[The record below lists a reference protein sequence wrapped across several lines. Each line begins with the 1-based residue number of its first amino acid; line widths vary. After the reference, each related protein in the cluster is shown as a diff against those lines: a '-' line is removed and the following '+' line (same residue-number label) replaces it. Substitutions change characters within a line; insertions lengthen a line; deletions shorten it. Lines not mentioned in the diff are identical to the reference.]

1 MDKIKKILLME
12 NKVFEWIHVGT
23 LVIIFIISIILSIEI
38 YWNVRHKIENEEPLN
53 NIEIIEDNDTDETQ
67 SKTYEDEEV
76 LINPGK
82 GWILYNNKETDKYND
97 VISVGYT
104 RVDWS
109 DIEEEEGIY
118 NWSIIDSRIE
128 NYARKG
134 KKYSFG
140 VLCASSSSDKEYV
153 TPKWVFDAG
162 AEYYTYN
169 NQEKGIIQKIPVWTD
184 KIFLEKQNNFIK
196 ALSERY
202 DGNENIA
209 FIDIRSYGNFGE
221 QHLGTIGGKYLTSDE
236 LQELYLKPYSETFSK
251 TLLVSPCGESR
262 YNSAYSWGIGHGI
275 SLRRDGIFKWSD
287 GSECLMAYGKLPTV
301 FEYTADYNWMKKN
314 NYWSTENLLQY
325 VKNGKPSYIQFDPQM
340 YKENKEFCDMLA
352 NKMGYYF
359 KFKEAKFKN
368 KVSSQEEEKI
378 QLKFVN
384 EGVSPLYE
392 DCTVYIGLLDSEY
405 NLVKKYKTDINP
417 KTWMPNDEIQE
428 ETNLK
433 LNYVEDGKYI
443 ISVGLFLNENDE
455 NPTYLLGNSGKTK
468 NKWYVFGEV
477 SIENPTEEYIID
489 LEKEQ
494 NIINNY
500 NSSYNVKV
508 TAKNLREIYSYKIN
522 VYSNNVLIQT
532 LNIDNNQE
540 EYMQNIGIDLN
551 DGENNYKINIE
562 KNGEIVYRFEKNIYV
577 CNVVDNNMEIA
588 RNINAG
594 YKTLKAQYAKEIEK
608 IPNLLNKINQME
620 NYMNSVEKYSGKIL
634 DSAAIKATQT
644 HYELGNIILQ
654 ECIKNYS
661 IINLEQINK
670 LLIEIDNIGNYYKD
684 LLVISTSDLKN
695 LQLDET
701 EKIIEN
707 INNII
712 DKNSEIDMTF
722 LTKILEKING
732 DYERACYINNLEE
745 QNDIK
750 AGLIISNNLHAQLLA
765 DWANKF
771 ASIQINNNINEYI
784 AQNPVTI
791 EYSETNITNKS
802 VKATIKTNAEI
813 QITNNSNSKEYV
825 FDQNGSFTFEY
836 TIKGQAKQI
845 TAKVTNIDKTL
856 PIINGV
862 IDGKLYTSKITPTIT
877 DENIDTIKLILNG
890 EEVKNFKS
898 VTTLIEEG
906 FYTLTAIDK
915 AGNKTQI
922 SFQIMENNN
931 QNYIIQDNI
940 IKNISE
946 QTIKSDFDNKLKLG
960 ITYKITRNEKE
971 ITSTDNIATGD
982 ILTTSAGDKY
992 TLIVTG
998 DLNKDGKLNLKDLVK
1013 MRKYFLDGNNLDEN
1027 EILAAD
1033 CNFDGKINL
1042 KDLVKMRLMLLNQ
1055 DATK

>member
-1 MDKIKKILLME
+1 M
-12 NKVFEWIHVGT
+12 
-23 LVIIFIISIILSIEI
+23 
-38 YWNVRHKIENEEPLN
+38 
-53 NIEIIEDNDTDETQ
+53 
-67 SKTYEDEEV
+67 
-76 LINPGK
+76 
-82 GWILYNNKETDKYND
+82 
-97 VISVGYT
+97 
-104 RVDWS
+104 
-109 DIEEEEGIY
+109 
-118 NWSIIDSRIE
+118 
-128 NYARKG
+128 
-134 KKYSFG
+134 
-140 VLCASSSSDKEYV
+140 
-153 TPKWVFDAG
+153 
-162 AEYYTYN
+162 
-169 NQEKGIIQKIPVWTD
+169 
-184 KIFLEKQNNFIK
+184 
-196 ALSERY
+196 
-202 DGNENIA
+202 
-209 FIDIRSYGNFGE
+209 
-221 QHLGTIGGKYLTSDE
+221 
-236 LQELYLKPYSETFSK
+236 
-251 TLLVSPCGESR
+251 
-262 YNSAYSWGIGHGI
+262 
-275 SLRRDGIFKWSD
+275 
-287 GSECLMAYGKLPTV
+287 
-301 FEYTADYNWMKKN
+301 
-314 NYWSTENLLQY
+314 
-325 VKNGKPSYIQFDPQM
+325 
-340 YKENKEFCDMLA
+340 
-352 NKMGYYF
+352 
-359 KFKEAKFKN
+359 
-368 KVSSQEEEKI
+368 
-378 QLKFVN
+378 
-384 EGVSPLYE
+384 
-392 DCTVYIGLLDSEY
+392 
-405 NLVKKYKTDINP
+405 
-417 KTWMPNDEIQE
+417 
-428 ETNLK
+428 
-433 LNYVEDGKYI
+433 
-443 ISVGLFLNENDE
+443 
-455 NPTYLLGNSGKTK
+455 
-468 NKWYVFGEV
+468 
-477 SIENPTEEYIID
+477 
-489 LEKEQ
+489 
-494 NIINNY
+494 
-500 NSSYNVKV
+500 
-508 TAKNLREIYSYKIN
+508 
-522 VYSNNVLIQT
+522 
-532 LNIDNNQE
+532 
-540 EYMQNIGIDLN
+540 
-551 DGENNYKINIE
+551 
-562 KNGEIVYRFEKNIYV
+562 
-577 CNVVDNNMEIA
+577 
-588 RNINAG
+588 
-594 YKTLKAQYAKEIEK
+594 
-608 IPNLLNKINQME
+608 
-620 NYMNSVEKYSGKIL
+620 
-634 DSAAIKATQT
+634 
-644 HYELGNIILQ
+644 
-654 ECIKNYS
+654 
-661 IINLEQINK
+661 
-670 LLIEIDNIGNYYKD
+670 
-684 LLVISTSDLKN
+684 LVISTSDLKN